1 MIKSIEWS
9 FTTNMRVEFDEFS
22 IDCEIQYGKRKKLL
36 IQIDSVG
43 FITVKAPNGTSEEII
58 EEIIRKH
65 EKKIKSRL
73 DEIDEIKEKLKE
85 RTYDGE
91 GKFLHL
97 GKEYAL
103 DELIDTVGLSEEE
116 QKANLKKFYFAS
128 CKKIIPER
136 IKIYQEQ
143 LGVKPKIVEI
153 DESKTKWGACTSDK
167 KITFNYRLAMAPI
180 EAIDYVVVHELCHLQ
195 HMNHDRSFWRLVGSI
210 LPDYKERQEYLYK
223 YGQFLTL

>member
-1 MIKSIEWS
+1 
-9 FTTNMRVEFDEFS
+9 MRVEFDEFS

-128 CKKIIPER
+128 CKKIIPGR

-143 LGVKPKIVEI
+143 LGVRPKIVEI
-153 DESKTKWGACTSDK
+153 DESKNKWGACTSDK

-180 EAIDYVVVHELCHLQ
+180 EAIDYVVVHELCHLE

-210 LPDYKERQEYLYK
+210 LPDYKERQEYLSK